1 MAMAKVTR
9 IKDSTIVMFNMCIPS
24 LWYWKLIF
32 QWAKTTMKS
41 ISFETYI
48 YIYIYVTYITLH
60 YIRMRR
66 ATMHVCAWCLP
77 YMRITL
83 MRFFPVYFLHIQN
96 KKSTLGLPM
105 WGIGKTNPDPRA
117 TAPSSRHICTIAIC
131 SHYRFGKRPK
141 SSADLAEAAKAV
153 APAAGSHSIW
163 KITRG
168 TRIQLVLQIVLAQ
181 PAQTITGT
189 DRRCGPAIASH
200 TTGTKSCNHKFL
212 LLALAQS
219 DAHAVWFIWRLD
231 LQMTGDPL
239 GSFQRPLYSVL

>member
-1 MAMAKVTR
+1 
-9 IKDSTIVMFNMCIPS
+9 MC
-24 LWYWKLIF
+24 
-32 QWAKTTMKS
+32 
-41 ISFETYI
+41 
-48 YIYIYVTYITLH
+48 VH
-60 YIRMRR
+60 G
-66 ATMHVCAWCLP
+66 VC
-77 YMRITL
+77 
-83 MRFFPVYFLHIQN
+83 
-96 KKSTLGLPM
+96 
-105 WGIGKTNPDPRA
+105 
-117 TAPSSRHICTIAIC
+117 HICALRSCVFFRSIFFTFKTKKAHLGFPCEVLVKQIQFPEPPLRHLAISAQLPLAQSAIC
-131 SHYRFGKRPK
+131 SRYRFGKLPK

-219 DAHAVWFIWRLD
+219 DAHAVWFIWRLY

-239 GSFQRPLYSVL
+239 GSFQRPHHSVL

>member
-1 MAMAKVTR
+1 M
-9 IKDSTIVMFNMCIPS
+9 I
-24 LWYWKLIF
+24 L
-32 QWAKTTMKS
+32 
-41 ISFETYI
+41 ETYLSVGKDDNEKHEFWNVYLYL
-48 YIYIYVTYITLH
+48 YICNIHYITLH
-60 YIRMRR
+60 TDEESNN
-66 ATMHVCAWCLP
+66 ACVCMVFAIYAHYAHAFFWSTFFTFEIKEAHLVFPCEVLVKQIQFPEPPLRHLAISAQLP
-77 YMRITL
+77 
-83 MRFFPVYFLHIQN
+83 VAQ
-96 KKSTLGLPM
+96 S
-105 WGIGKTNPDPRA
+105 
-117 TAPSSRHICTIAIC
+117 AIC
-131 SHYRFGKRPK
+131 SRYRFGKRPK
-141 SSADLAEAAKAV
+141 SSPDLAEAAKAV

-219 DAHAVWFIWRLD
+219 DAHAVWFIWRLY

-239 GSFQRPLYSVL
+239 GSFQRPHYSVL